1 MCSSLKYPLITL
13 LLGTALLLLITA
25 PGCQCKKDN
34 TVTPPPRPEPPRDI
48 YLVTA
53 IRVNNVPKDSLVYND
68 KQQVTERWDYN
79 PSYRIW
85 QNYIAYQYNQEGYLT
100 IAKYYNEND
109 NTEKSL
115 SQKDSLVWKPAQLV
129 TYTTFYRNQGEEIS
143 GYDTA
148 YMQLSPDHLLTM
160 EGSTDT
166 IQMEIISAVGVIYT
180 QYLYQGKD
188 ISQFTNM
195 NYFRILNNTP
205 DLTMSRFDLTYNQFD
220 NPLFGQVAKNPNL
233 FRAIGGDNY
242 PFFSNEYYPY
252 LVSEHLVNNIRYES
266 EKVPATSS
274 AVTYKMQDTTNFPQT
289 QTIAGLNKTITYT
302 YKIIK
307 AD

>member
-1 MCSSLKYPLITL
+1 MRSSLSYPLITL

-34 TVTPPPRPEPPRDI
+34 TITPPPQPEPPKDI

-68 KQQVTERWDYN
+68 QHQVTERWDYN

-85 QNYIAYQYNQEGYLT
+85 QSYIVYQYNQEGYLS

-109 NTEKSL
+109 NTVKSL

-129 TYTTFYRNQGEEIS
+129 TYTTFYRELGTEIS

-148 YMQLSPDHLLTM
+148 YMQITPDRLLTL

-166 IQMEIISAVGVIYT
+166 LVLDGIPAIAVIYR
-180 QYLYQGKD
+180 QYRYQGKD
-188 ISQFTNM
+188 VNQFTDM
-195 NYFRILNNTP
+195 NYFLVRYGSPN
-205 DLTMSRFDLTYNQFD
+205 LTMSRFDLAYSQLN
-220 NPLFGQVAKNPNL
+220 NPLFAQVAKNPNL
-233 FRAIGGDNY
+233 FRAIVNDNY
-242 PFFSNEYYPY
+242 PFFSNEFYPY
-252 LVSEHLVNNIRYES
+252 LISEHLVTNIRYES
-266 EKVPATSS
+266 EQIAPKNCP
-274 AVTYKMQDTTNFPQT
+274 VTYKMYDTTNFPQT
-289 QTIAGLNKTITYT
+289 QTIAGLNKTLSYT
-302 YKIIK
+302 YKVIK